1 MSKVTSKS
9 AKGDV
14 ARLLDGVGIDA
25 ICEMLEQ
32 DMSVVEIAAK
42 LGCSEG
48 SIRHWLLADPTRSA
62 RARDSRI
69 ASADA
74 CDAKALAILAALPD
88 DASQGAIVR
97 AREMASHLRW
107 RAKARNPAI
116 YGEKVEVETNLNVT
130 HQTIAQRLDAI
141 NSRRMIDVTP
151 PDQSRLMAQE

>member
-1 MSKVTSKS
+1 MSKVTAKNV
-9 AKGDV
+9 KGDV

-25 ICEMLEQ
+25 ICEMLED
-32 DMSVVEIAAK
+32 DMSVVEIAAN

-88 DASQGAIVR
+88 DAPQGAIVR

-107 RAKARNPAI
+107 RAKARNPKA
-116 YGEKVEVETNLNVT
+116 YGDKVELESTLNVT
-130 HQTIAQRLDAI
+130 VQSIAQRLDAI
-141 NSRRMIDVTP
+141 NTRRMIDVTP
-151 PDQSRLMAQE
+151 PDQSRLTAHE